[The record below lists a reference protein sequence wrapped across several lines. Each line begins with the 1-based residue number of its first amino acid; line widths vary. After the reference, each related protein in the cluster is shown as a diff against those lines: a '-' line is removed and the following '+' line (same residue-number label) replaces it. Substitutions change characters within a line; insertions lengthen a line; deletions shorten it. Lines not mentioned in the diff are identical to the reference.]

1 VEKIRDLLVNRMRVG
16 SLSVEFFG
24 WGSFFM
30 LRKYASATG
39 LTAPH
44 LVTIQAFIALFVSSS
59 DGGVKIGVIEPIGLL
74 VLR

>member
-1 VEKIRDLLVNRMRVG
+1 
-16 SLSVEFFG
+16 
-24 WGSFFM
+24 M